1 MKSLIVADRPTINT
15 LAERLK
21 KARIRSEY
29 QRIQCIL
36 LRVTIGAT
44 AQAIGQVLG
53 WSVNTVRVMH
63 SRYAREG
70 SAVFDTVRRGGRRR
84 QNMTLQEEAEFLAP
98 FMEEAERGGI
108 LVVSGIKAAYEARLG
123 KEVAEST
130 VYRLLHRHNWRK
142 IAPRRRH
149 PKADPAAQA
158 AFKKTPGIGR

>member
-1 MKSLIVADRPTINT
+1 MKSLIVADRPTVNV

-21 KARIRSEY
+21 KAHMRSEY

-44 AQAIGQVLG
+44 AQDIAQVLG

-70 SAVFDTVRRGGRRR
+70 NAVFDIARRGGRRR
-84 QNMTLQEEAEFLAP
+84 QNMTLEEEAEFLAP
-98 FMEEAERGGI
+98 FIEKADRGGI
-108 LVVSGIKAAYEARLG
+108 LVVSGIKASYEARLG
-123 KEVAEST
+123 REVAEST

-158 AFKKTPGIGR
+158 AFKKTPGTGR